1 MISALEKNEE
11 SKGIQFLD
19 ECFNV
24 KEGYQGTPQCSST
37 EQRLEGR
44 EGGSSIAIWG
54 KSLLG
59 TRENMCKA
67 QGQSVSG
74 VTKDCEGG
82 PMLLEVCL

>member
-1 MISALEKNEE
+1 MKKVRGYSFWM
-11 SKGIQFLD
+11 SV
-19 ECFNV
+19 CNV

-54 KSLLG
+54 KSLVG

-74 VTKDCEGG
+74 VTKDCEGD
-82 PMLLEVCL
+82 PVLLEVWL